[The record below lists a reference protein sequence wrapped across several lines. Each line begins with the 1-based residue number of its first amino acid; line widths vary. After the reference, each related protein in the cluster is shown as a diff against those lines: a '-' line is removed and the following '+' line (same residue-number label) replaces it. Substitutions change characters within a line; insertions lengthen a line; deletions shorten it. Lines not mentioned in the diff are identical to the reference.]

1 MTALLPAIFTALA
14 VSLAVRVLLPPRSR
28 LSSRVNPYSIV
39 ANMSLGRT
47 VDASEPDTVTLSGT
61 TIQRLFAPP
70 IQAVARALGQLMD
83 SGGEEQLLRRLRQAD
98 LLQEIPDHQRLADYR
113 MRQLASAVLG
123 AALGLAVGVLLGRG
137 AILVL
142 TLGFLGFVGGV
153 TRWRGRIDNAIDHR
167 RERSRIEL
175 YTVNQLL
182 AMRTRAGGGVIQA
195 VQHIAER
202 GDGVVVGDLRDAL
215 RLHRGGLSAFDAFTR
230 IADMSAEPYAARTY
244 RLLGAAEERGADL
257 GSALLALSND
267 VREARRDALR
277 RRATKRRAAML
288 IPIIGLMAPVML
300 LFIVAPI
307 TELVFGITN

>member
-1 MTALLPAIFTALA
+1 MTALLPALFTALA
-14 VSLAVRVLLPPRSR
+14 VSLTVRVLLPPRSR
-28 LSSRVNPYSIV
+28 LRARVNPYSIV
-39 ANMSLGRT
+39 AKTSLGRT
-47 VDASEPDTVTLSGT
+47 VDSSKPETGTLSGT

-70 IQAVARALGQLMD
+70 VQALARGLGQMMD
-83 SGGEEQLLRRLRQAD
+83 SGGEESLLRRLRQAHV
-98 LLQEIPDHQRLADYR
+98 LQDIPDHQRLAEYR
-113 MRQLASAVLG
+113 MRQLASA
-123 AALGLAVGVLLGRG
+123 ALGGVVGLAFGVLLGRG
-137 AILVL
+137 TVLVL
-142 TLGFLGFVGGV
+142 ALGFLGFIGGV
-153 TRWRGRIDNAIDHR
+153 TRWRGRIDSAIESR
-167 RERSRIEL
+167 RERARIEL

-182 AMRTRAGGGVIQA
+182 AMRTRVGGGVIQA

-230 IADMSAEPYAARTY
+230 IADMTAEPFAARTY
-244 RLLGAAEERGADL
+244 RLLGASEERGADL
-257 GSALLALSND
+257 GSALLALSTD

-307 TELVFGITN
+307 TDLVFGITR